1 MLIHSGD
8 GLHGREIPSLVLS
21 PIGFVVEKHCMPG
34 CSSAELQDSGQI
46 VLFVGTGGAVVAV
59 VAAVDVEEE
68 SGSSMPSWQLAVQVQ
83 TGLPVPLPNSKV
95 PKPRTSYDANCP
107 NLCNALL

>member
-1 MLIHSGD
+1 M
-8 GLHGREIPSLVLS
+8 VLS
-21 PIGFVVEKHCMPG
+21 PFGFVAEKHCMPG
-34 CSSAELQDSGQI
+34 YSFAELQDSGQI
-46 VLFVGTGGAVVAV
+46 VLFVKTDGAVVAV

-68 SGSSMPSWQLAVQVQ
+68 SDSSMPSWQLTVQVQ

-107 NLCNALL
+107 NLCSALL